1 MHGRTNHCV
10 YNINYHIMF
19 CPKFRHKIIKGLV
32 EDVVKQ
38 LIQEICNTYGYTLI
52 QMEVMPDHLHIF
64 LSAPPTVAPTAIVT
78 KLKASPP
85 TRYLPPFRIS
95 RKAIS
100 GAVDYGAGVTISV
113 LPETSA
119 PLPSVNISKPRN
131 PSGRR

>member
-1 MHGRTNHCV
+1 
-10 YNINYHIMF
+10 MF

>member
-52 QMEVMPDHLHIF
+52 PICTYSFLLHL
-64 LSAPPTVAPTAIVT
+64 P
-78 KLKASPP
+78 
-85 TRYLPPFRIS
+85 
-95 RKAIS
+95 
-100 GAVDYGAGVTISV
+100 
-113 LPETSA
+113 
-119 PLPSVNISKPRN
+119 
-131 PSGRR
+131 